1 MQQHGGPMAQHLVF
15 FWLRLRCGR
24 DIVSL
29 GGLETERRDDQGGER
44 GAEERGALGPDLDV
58 HARGRRH
65 APGSPPSGTQIMA
78 SATQTASATQMESG
92 AVATAVVREVVLR
105 KEQQSSILGIEMGT
119 TDDARVIIA
128 SLPNLHATHLAVGN
142 QIISINGVA
151 VETHADAARLLKEAT
166 GEVTLLVQNMF
177 SPAEDDGVRRGSLR
191 WWIRNYFNYGIFT
204 VGFLVITGIIVFTT
218 A

>member
-1 MQQHGGPMAQHLVF
+1 MAQHLVF

-44 GAEERGALGPDLDV
+44 GARSAGHLHANV
-58 HARGRRH
+58 HASQRAARRRERK
-65 APGSPPSGTQIMA
+65 IYMA

-128 SLPNLHATHLAVGN
+128 SLPNLRATHLAVGN

-218 A
+218 TCACLGW